1 MNPIFLRH
9 LLAERRDLLVVTI
22 QRRMMPMRGSTAVL
36 FSN

>member
-9 LLAERRDLLVVTI
+9 LLAKRRDLLVVTI